1 MAISQFNDHTRRI
14 VLSGAIKEETAAI
27 FLEQISALEYYD
39 VAKPITIYVDT
50 YGGVVDAA
58 LSIYDAM
65 SICACP
71 IRTIGIGKIM
81 SAGVLLLSAGDKG
94 NRFITQ
100 NARVMMHQV
109 SGGASGTVKDID
121 IIAKEITRQQDVFI
135 ELLSKN
141 TGKSKNQILSDI
153 CRDKY
158 MSADEAINYGIVDH
172 IVASRK
178 INNKKIKKEK

>member
-14 VLSGAIKEETAAI
+14 VISGMIKEETASI
-27 FLEQISALEYYD
+27 FLEQISALEHYD
-39 VAKPITIYVDT
+39 VTKPITIYIDT

-71 IRTIGIGKIM
+71 IKTVGIGKIM

-94 NRFITQ
+94 NRFITK

-109 SGGASGTVKDID
+109 SGGVSGTVKDID
-121 IIAKEITRQQDVFI
+121 IVAKEITRQQDVFV
-135 ELLSKN
+135 ELIAKH
-141 TGKSKNQILSDI
+141 TGKTRSHILNDI
-153 CRDKY
+153 GRDNY
-158 MSADEAINYGIVDH
+158 MTAEEALNYGIVDF

-178 INNKKIKKEK
+178 IKAKDNKKGK

>member
-14 VLSGAIKEETAAI
+14 VISGAIKEETAAI
-27 FLEQISALEYYD
+27 FLEQISALEHYD
-39 VAKPITIYVDT
+39 VSKPITIYIDT
-50 YGGVVDAA
+50 YGGIVDAA

-100 NARVMMHQV
+100 NARIMMHQV
-109 SGGASGTVKDID
+109 SGGVSGTAKDID
-121 IIAKEITRQQDVFI
+121 IMAGEIARQQDVFVGI
-135 ELLSKN
+135 LSKH
-141 TGKSKNQILSDI
+141 TGKSKNQILLDI
-153 CRDKY
+153 SRDKY
-158 MSADEAINYGIVDH
+158 MAASEALDYGIVDH

-178 INNKKIKKEK
+178 ISNKKKKRK

>member
-14 VLSGAIKEETAAI
+14 VISGAIKEETAAI
-27 FLEQISALEYYD
+27 FLEQLSALEYCD
-39 VAKPITIYVDT
+39 VSKPITIYIDT

-65 SICACP
+65 SICVCP

-100 NARVMMHQV
+100 NARIMMHQI
-109 SGGASGTVKDID
+109 SGGATGTVKDID
-121 IIAKEITRQQDVFI
+121 IIAKEISRQQDVFI
-135 ELLSKN
+135 ELLSKHI
-141 TGKSKNQILSDI
+141 GKSKNQILLDI
-153 CRDKY
+153 NRDRY
-158 MSADEAINYGIVDH
+158 MAASEALSYGIVDH

-178 INNKKIKKEK
+178 VNNKKKRK

>member
-1 MAISQFNDHTRRI
+1 MSISAFNDHTRRI
-14 VLSGAIKEETAAI
+14 VLSGNIKEETASI
-27 FLEQISALEYYD
+27 FLEQISALEYCD
-39 VAKPITIYVDT
+39 VSKPITIYVDT
-50 YGGVVDAA
+50 YGGIVDAA

-65 SICACP
+65 SVCSCP

-94 NRFITQ
+94 NRFITP

-109 SGGASGTVKDID
+109 SGGAAGTVKDID

-135 ELLSKN
+135 ELLSKH
-141 TGKSKNQILSDI
+141 TGKSKAQILTDI

-158 MSADEAINYGIVDH
+158 MTASEALHYGIVDFV
-172 IVASRK
+172 VAP
-178 INNKKIKKEK
+178 KKVKKPVKVK